1 MRILY
6 GVGSWG
12 LGHATRSLAVLE
24 RLLAAGAHIT
34 VVSAG
39 RALALLREEL
49 DGRCALLAWP
59 DVPQTISRTAW
70 GFYLRSALAVPAMLR
85 VMAAERAATAALHR
99 RSRFDRI
106 VSDNRYGIQ
115 HPAVPSFH
123 IAHSLRFIAP
133 GRVRPIELVLE
144 AFNYRWFARLRKVIV
159 PDDPQDRLAGDLA
172 HGLRVFPASLLA
184 YVGPLCSVRPLPAPQ
199 DVDVFVTI
207 SGPEPQRTLLERQVL
222 RQLPGLP
229 GRVVVALGRPGSS
242 GPAAGGAEVYPYL
255 DRRRQQEMLARAR
268 VVVSRSGY
276 TTLCEL
282 ATLGKRAVLVPTP
295 GQTEQV
301 YLARYHDRRGTVL
314 AACQHTLDL
323 ATDTA
328 RAAARPGLRATGTA
342 EAAADRAAALILE
355 G

>member
-24 RLLAAGAHIT
+24 RLLAAGAEVT

-39 RALALLREEL
+39 RALAVLGEEL
-49 DGRCALLAWP
+49 GTRCTLLAWP
-59 DVPQTISRTAW
+59 DVPQTLSRTAW

-85 VMAAERAATAALHR
+85 VMGAERAATAALHR
-99 RSRFDRI
+99 RHRFDRI

-115 HPAVPSFH
+115 HPDVPSFH

-133 GRVRPIELVLE
+133 GRMRLIELALE
-144 AFNYRWFARLRKVIV
+144 AFNYHWFSRLRKVIV
-159 PDDPQDRLAGDLA
+159 PDTPQDRLAGDLA
-172 HGLRVFPASLLA
+172 HTLRIFPASLLA
-184 YVGPLCSVRPLPAPQ
+184 YVGPLCSVRPLSVPE

-207 SGPEPQRTLLERQVL
+207 SGPEPQRTVLERQVL
-222 RQLPGLP
+222 RQVSGLP
-229 GRVVVALGRPGSS
+229 GRVVVSLGRPEASGS
-242 GPAAGGAEVYPYL
+242 PTGGAEVYPYL

-282 ATLGKRAVLVPTP
+282 ATLGKRAVVVPTP

-301 YLARYHDRRGTVL
+301 YLAHYHHGRGSVWAVASGALHL
-314 AACQHTLDL
+314 ARDVPQ
-323 ATDTA
+323 
-328 RAAARPGLRATGTA
+328 AASRPGLRAAVTGE
-342 EAAADRAAALILE
+342 EAAQRAAALILD

>member
-24 RLLAAGAHIT
+24 RLLAAGAEVT

-39 RALALLREEL
+39 RALALLRREL
-49 DGRCALLAWP
+49 GDRCALLAWP
-59 DVPQTISRTAW
+59 DVPQTLGRTAW

-99 RSRFDRI
+99 HRRFDRI

-115 HPAVPSFH
+115 HRDVPSFH
-123 IAHSLRFIAP
+123 VAHSLRFLAP
-133 GRVRPIELVLE
+133 GRVRLIELLLE
-144 AFNYRWFARLRKVIV
+144 AFNCRWFGRLRKVIV
-159 PDDPQDRLAGDLA
+159 PDSPQDRLAGDLA
-172 HGLRVFPASLLA
+172 HDLRVFPPSLLA
-184 YVGPLCSVRPLPAPQ
+184 YVGPLCSVRPLPLPE
-199 DVDVFVTI
+199 DVDVFVTL
-207 SGPEPQRTLLERQVL
+207 SGPEPQRTLLERRIL
-222 RQLPGLP
+222 RQVRGLE
-229 GRVVVALGRPGSS
+229 GRVVVALGRPEDAG
-242 GPAAGGAEVYPYL
+242 GGLGGAEVYPYL

-276 TTLCEL
+276 TTVCEL

-295 GQTEQV
+295 GQTEQA
-301 YLARYHDRRGTVL
+301 YLARYHDLRGAVR
-314 AACQHTLDL
+314 AASQDALDL
-323 ATDTA
+323 ARDTA
-328 RAAARPGLRATGTA
+328 AAAARPGLRATVTA
-342 EAAADRAAALILE
+342 DEAAQRAAALILD